1 MVSDAKHAAN
11 AAQPSASRE
20 RRTTRS
26 RPALC
31 DALLSLLEERP
42 FEQVTVREITA
53 RAGVGYATFFRH
65 YPDKEALLHDL
76 AAHEI
81 GKLLAMAQP
90 ILYTV
95 DSRASAEAL
104 CSHLWEYRKLWSAL
118 LTGGAAAILK
128 DEFVRQAQQ
137 IAAERSTRHAWLPG
151 DLSVVFSV
159 ASTVEILAWWL
170 RQSEPP
176 SVKRMAEILD
186 QLVIIPS
193 MPPADAGSSPEASST
208 GRRPGGRRPGT
219 SRRSA
224 EI

>member
-1 MVSDAKHAAN
+1 MARDEKRAAN
-11 AAQPSASRE
+11 AAQPSTAKE

-26 RPALC
+26 RPALRE
-31 DALLSLLEERP
+31 ALLSLLEERP
-42 FEQVTVREITA
+42 FEHVTVRELTA

-81 GKLLAMAQP
+81 SKLLAMAQP

-104 CSHLWEYRKLWSAL
+104 CSYVWEYRKLWSAL
-118 LTGGAAAILK
+118 LTGGAAAMLK
-128 DEFVRQAQQ
+128 DEFVRQARQ
-137 IAAERSTRHAWLPG
+137 IAAERSSRHAWLPG

-170 RQSEPP
+170 RQSKPP
-176 SVKRMAEILD
+176 SVQRMAQILD

-193 MPPADAGSSPEASST
+193 MPPVKNAGAGAPPERGST
-208 GRRPGGRRPGT
+208 RRRPGGRRRST
-219 SRRSA
+219 S
-224 EI
+224 